1 MLSGKARAKARILDH
16 DLRWNV
22 TDAMAKAIPSVFAP
36 RRPEWPTGPAQKFAR
51 TARAKVMAQRNA
63 QAKAEG
69 SIPSQAKAKVKM
81 QQKAMAKDTEAKA
94 MEARAMERAH
104 LEKARVRRAAS
115 TAWTTRTG
123 MESTTTNGL
132 NGPQPKLQQPRG
144 LQPRQPQLQLLLGR
158 PRSRNIL
165 G

>member
-1 MLSGKARAKARILDH
+1 MARAVRNA
-16 DLRWNV
+16 
-22 TDAMAKAIPSVFAP
+22 SAP
-36 RRPEWPTGPAQKFAR
+36 PRLGWPTGQEPRYAPTVKV
-51 TARAKVMAQRNA
+51 RAMAQRNA

-115 TAWTTRTG
+115 TAWTNRTG

-144 LQPRQPQLQLLLGR
+144 LPRQPQLQLLLGR